1 LSVKTKLPFEFQP
14 LTKSM
19 SPSLNDFQNLTIG
32 GMPETRSQTHRGQQA
47 RRSRGGRSSARGG
60 HVAQTPTRANSQPIH
75 GHSGLLYDI
84 ESLSPGSAQR
94 ATTGLGSEFFV
105 DRLQSHETSRGAYY
119 AFQLKKP
126 VSVRIHNPANGNKVE
141 CTCEE
146 YQQSQSACV
155 HVYVSTTIPIDVCIR
170 SLTHAVA
177 F

>member
-1 LSVKTKLPFEFQP
+1 
-14 LTKSM
+14 
-19 SPSLNDFQNLTIG
+19 
-32 GMPETRSQTHRGQQA
+32 
-47 RRSRGGRSSARGG
+47 
-60 HVAQTPTRANSQPIH
+60 
-75 GHSGLLYDI
+75 LLYDI

-94 ATTGLGSEFFV
+94 ATAGLGSEFFV

-155 HVYVSTTIPIDVCIR
+155 HVYVSTKTPTDVC
-170 SLTHAVA
+170 A
-177 F
+177 